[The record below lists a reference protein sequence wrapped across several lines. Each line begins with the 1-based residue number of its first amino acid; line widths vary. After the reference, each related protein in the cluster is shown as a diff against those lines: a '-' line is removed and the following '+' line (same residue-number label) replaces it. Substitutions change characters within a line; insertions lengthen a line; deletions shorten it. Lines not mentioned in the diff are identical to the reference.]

1 MRNVKPIESAP
12 AVVDLVCAC
21 GNLRRAARAVTH
33 LYSSELLGG
42 GLDVVP
48 FSLLWNLTRVGE
60 STQKQLGKRL
70 ALDSTTL
77 TRTLAPLIKKGW
89 VEARPG
95 ADRRERRLRVTP
107 AGRRR
112 MQRSVPNWRRAQA
125 RLKKAL
131 GSEDWSRL
139 SKALLRVTRAAQQ
152 EQ

>member
-1 MRNVKPIESAP
+1 MRNVKPIESVP
-12 AVVDLVCAC
+12 AVIDLVCAC

-33 LYSSELLGG
+33 LYSSELVGG
-42 GLDVVP
+42 GLDVAP
-48 FSLLWNLTRVGE
+48 FALLWTLTRVGE
-60 STQKQLGKRL
+60 CTQQQLGKRL

-89 VEARPG
+89 VGARPG

-112 MQRSVPNWRRAQA
+112 MQQSVPSWRRAQA

-131 GSEDWSRL
+131 GLEDWGRL

>member
-1 MRNVKPIESAP
+1 MRKVKPID
-12 AVVDLVCAC
+12 VIDLVCAC

-33 LYSSELLGG
+33 LYSSELLDG

-48 FSLLWNLTRVGE
+48 FSLLWTLTRVGE
-60 STQKQLGKRL
+60 STQKQLGKGL

-89 VEARPG
+89 VEARTG

-112 MQRSVPNWRRAQA
+112 LQQSVPNWGRAQA

-131 GSEDWSRL
+131 GSEDWGRL

-152 EQ
+152 EG

>member
-12 AVVDLVCAC
+12 AVIDLVCAC

-33 LYSSELLGG
+33 LYSSELLDG

-48 FSLLWNLTRVGE
+48 FSLLWNLTQVGE

-77 TRTLAPLIKKGW
+77 TRTLAPLIQKGW

-112 MQRSVPNWRRAQA
+112 LQHSVPNWRRAQA

-131 GSEDWSRL
+131 GSEDWGRL

>member
-1 MRNVKPIESAP
+1 MRNVKPIESVP
-12 AVVDLVCAC
+12 AVIDLVCAC

-33 LYSSELLGG
+33 LYSSELVGG
-42 GLDVVP
+42 GLDVAP
-48 FSLLWNLTRVGE
+48 FALLWTLTRVGE
-60 STQKQLGKRL
+60 CTQQQLGKRL

-89 VEARPG
+89 VGARPG

-112 MQRSVPNWRRAQA
+112 MQQSVPSWRRAQA

-131 GSEDWSRL
+131 GLEDWGRL
-139 SKALLRVTRAAQQ
+139 SKALLRVTLAALQA
-152 EQ
+152 